1 MASAVRSSGSLK
13 AKNMK
18 HSVVLMDARHQTAF
32 PTPDAELVFFNAPF
46 SCDKLAKIRQAH
58 LWSPPGDKL
67 EALPEILRE
76 MRGLKSLSIGPGSI
90 APSIMDGLEDGL
102 LPEGIEALSIHL
114 GTGTLVWPS
123 VVLPNLRT
131 LYVDVPVRFDASSFP
146 MLRVLSIYPDRSLKN
161 LRLALALPLQELNLL
176 NVPVADEIF
185 DALSSSAGG
194 LERLGLLGGTKLK
207 SLDGIEK
214 LAHLE
219 AVRLKN
225 LSSLADIRALSS
237 LGYLK
242 MLDIQYCKRIA
253 NIEIINDLAALR
265 ELKIVGCGKL
275 GLEKVDAK
283 ISSLRSTTVGATT

>member
-1 MASAVRSSGSLK
+1 VVVSAARSSGSLK

-18 HSVVLMDARHQTAF
+18 HGVVLMDARHQAAF

-46 SCDKLAKIRQAH
+46 NCDKLARIQRAH

-67 EALPEILRE
+67 WALPEILRE

-90 APSIMDGLEDGL
+90 APSIMDGLEDGR
-102 LPEGIEALSIHL
+102 LPQGIEALSIHL

-146 MLRVLSIYPDRSLKN
+146 MLRVLPIYPDRSLKN
-161 LRLALALPLQELNLL
+161 LRQALALPLELNLL

-185 DALSSSAGG
+185 DALSSSADG
-194 LERLGLLGGTKLK
+194 LESLGLLGGTKLK

-225 LSSLADIRALSS
+225 LSSLADIRALSR
-237 LGYLK
+237 LGHLK

-265 ELKIVGCGKL
+265 ELRIVGCGRL
-275 GLEKVDAK
+275 GLEK
-283 ISSLRSTTVGATT
+283 